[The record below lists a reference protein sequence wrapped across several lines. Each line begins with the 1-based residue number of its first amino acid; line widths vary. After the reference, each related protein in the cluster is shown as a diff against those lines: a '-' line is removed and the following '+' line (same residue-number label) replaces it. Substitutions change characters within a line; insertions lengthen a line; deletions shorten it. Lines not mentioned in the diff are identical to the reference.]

1 MKITIKQYAENEG
14 ISVQSVYAK
23 IKRGSLKSVEE
34 NGTKYVVVEEEAI
47 KPKVEKALKEAF
59 KIIKRLQ
66 KENKQLQADLRACS
80 KGKDKVFKSYL
91 KQYQKALTPPKQD
104 DEIVDV
110 KVKKS
115 KKKNKKQKKGK

>member
-1 MKITIKQYAENEG
+1 MKITVKQYAENEG

-23 IKRGSLKSVEE
+23 IKRGSLNSVEE

-47 KPKVEKALKEAF
+47 KPKVENTLKGAF

-66 KENKQLQADLRACS
+66 KENKRLQADLRACS

-104 DEIVDV
+104 DVVDI
-110 KVKKS
+110 KI
-115 KKKNKKQKKGK
+115 KKKKKKKK

>member
-14 ISVQSVYAK
+14 ISVQSVYAQ
-23 IKRGSLKSVEE
+23 IKRGSLKSIED
-34 NGTKYVVVEEEAI
+34 NGTKYVVVEEEAP

-66 KENKQLQADLRACS
+66 KENKQLQDDLRACS

-104 DEIVDV
+104 DIVDV
-110 KVKKS
+110 APVKK
-115 KKKNKKQKKGK
+115 KKKDRKR

>member
-1 MKITIKQYAENEG
+1 VEAMKITIKQYAENEG
-14 ISVQSVYAK
+14 ISVQSVYAQ
-23 IKRGSLKSVEE
+23 IKHGSLKSVEE
-34 NGTKYVVVEEEAI
+34 NGTKYVVIEKEAV
-47 KPKVEKALKEAF
+47 KPKVENTLKGAF

-104 DEIVDV
+104 DVV
-110 KVKKS
+110 NVAPVKKKR
-115 KKKNKKQKKGK
+115 KKKK